1 MSALR
6 PPPLHWRL
14 LAHATVFLLALSMAL
29 PFLWMVLTSLKT
41 RDEATRIVSWATLL
55 PDRPVWSNYA
65 DAFSQAELGRF
76 YANTLFVA
84 LATTLLAVSHNAL
97 AGYAFAKLRFAGRRA
112 MFALTLATMMLPA
125 QVFFIFAYVLADALA
140 YTDSLRGLIVPFLA
154 SGFGVFYM
162 RQAMADVPD
171 ALLDAGRIDGM
182 SELDLVWVVAR
193 PIVAPGIAALSIF
206 TFMNAWNNFFWP
218 LIITDSERVKTLPLA
233 VADLAA
239 GRYIQSWPVMMAA
252 ATILVL
258 PIILVFF
265 LAQRAFVRGIA
276 ASGLKE

>member
-14 LAHATVFLLALSMAL
+14 LAHAAVYLLALSMAL

-41 RDEATRIVSWATLL
+41 RDEATRIVSWGTLL

-76 YANTLFVA
+76 YVNTLIVA

-112 MFALTLATMMLPA
+112 LFALTLATMMLPA

-162 RQAMADVPD
+162 RQAMAAVPD

>member
-162 RQAMADVPD
+162 RQAMAAVPD